1 MRTDAAETRRA
12 ILEAATAE
20 FSRHGLAGA
29 RVDRIAAEAGCSKER
44 LYANFGDKRSL
55 FTTVLNGTFETMGD
69 AASRPAVSIEEFA
82 LAVFDHM
89 QAHPDHSRLI
99 AWARLEGEHDWE
111 ASVPTLRSVQDA
123 ALSQLDRLRDD
134 PAVTV
139 SWSSDDIFALVMSLA
154 RAWQNLPG
162 LGEAHPGVVLDPA
175 LQREIV
181 REAVRRLTTA

>member
-1 MRTDAAETRRA
+1 MRNDAAETRRS
-12 ILEAATAE
+12 ILEAATDE

-55 FTTVLNGTFETMGD
+55 FTTVLNGTFETMGG
-69 AASRPAVSIEEFA
+69 AAARPVDSVEDFA

-89 QAHPDHSRLI
+89 QAHPDHNRLL

-111 ASVPTLRSVQDA
+111 SSVPTLRAVRDSA
-123 ALSQLDRLRDD
+123 MAQLDRLRSD

-139 SWSSDDIFALVMSLA
+139 SWGSDDIFALVMSLA
-154 RAWQNLPG
+154 CAWQNLPG
-162 LGEAHPGVVLDPA
+162 LGDAHPGVVLDPV

-181 REAVRRLTTA
+181 REAVRRLTTG